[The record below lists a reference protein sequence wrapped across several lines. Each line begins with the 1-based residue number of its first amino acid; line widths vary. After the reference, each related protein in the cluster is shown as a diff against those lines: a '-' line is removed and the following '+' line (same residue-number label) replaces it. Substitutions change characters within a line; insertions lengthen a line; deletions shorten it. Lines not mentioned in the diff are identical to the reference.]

1 MAKFELND
9 SIKTRV
15 YLQKQQQIQI
25 KQLYEKMAQEV
36 ALRAEFLRQKGGSY
50 WLQSIELQKLSQKLQ
65 NDSQLIGQDE
75 YNIIISNIKKCSES
89 IVEAAR
95 SFNDS
100 IGLTIEKAYM
110 NVPKTIV
117 DTLVSGQLYKGNWN
131 LSYAIWSDVQ
141 NKQNDIVEI
150 VAKGIG
156 ENKSAYDIA
165 KDLEKYVNP
174 NARKDWDW
182 SKVYPGTSR
191 KIDYNAQ
198 RLARTMVSHAYQQSL
213 ERVCKYNPFVTGFIW
228 HAAMTERTCELC
240 ASRDGQFFEK
250 GDLPLDHP
258 NGMCTFEAAIPDDMN
273 KIADRLAAWA
283 NGKKDKALDTWYQD
297 MKS

>member
-1 MAKFELND
+1 
-9 SIKTRV
+9 
-15 YLQKQQQIQI
+15 
-25 KQLYEKMAQEV
+25 MAQEV
-36 ALRAEFLRQKGGSY
+36 VSRAEFLKQKGGSY

-65 NDSQLIGQDE
+65 NDAQLIGQAE
-75 YNIIISNIKKCSES
+75 YSIIISNIKKCSES
-89 IVEAAR
+89 VIEAAR

-117 DTLVSGQLYKGNWN
+117 DTLVSGQLYKGDWS

-141 NKQNDIVEI
+141 NKQNDIVKI

-156 ENKSAYDIA
+156 ENKSAYEIA

-191 KIDYNAQ
+191 KVDYNAQ

-250 GDLPLDHP
+250 GGLPLDHP
-258 NGMCTFEAAIPDDMN
+258 NGMCTFEAAIPDDMD
-273 KIADRLAAWA
+273 KIANRLAAWA
-283 NGKKDKALDTWYQD
+283 NGKEDKALDVWYQD

>member
-1 MAKFELND
+1 MSLELND
-9 SIKTRV
+9 SVKTRI

-36 ALRAEFLRQKGGSY
+36 ASRAEFLKQKGGSY

-65 NDSQLIGQDE
+65 NDAQLIGQAE

-100 IGLTIEKAYM
+100 VGLTIEKAYM

-117 DTLVSGQLYKGNWN
+117 DTLVSGQLYKGNWS

-283 NGKKDKALDTWYQD
+283 NGKKDKALDAWYQD

>member
-1 MAKFELND
+1 MSLELND
-9 SIKTRV
+9 SVKTRI

-36 ALRAEFLRQKGGSY
+36 VSRAEFLKQKGGSY

-65 NDSQLIGQDE
+65 NDAQLIGQAE
-75 YNIIISNIKKCSES
+75 YSIIISNIKKCSES
-89 IVEAAR
+89 VIEAAR

-117 DTLVSGQLYKGNWN
+117 DTLVSGQLYKGDWS

-141 NKQNDIVEI
+141 NKQNDIVKI

-156 ENKSAYDIA
+156 ENKSAYEIA

-191 KIDYNAQ
+191 KVDYNAQ

-250 GDLPLDHP
+250 GGLPLDHP
-258 NGMCTFEAAIPDDMN
+258 NGMCTFEAAIPDDMD
-273 KIADRLAAWA
+273 KIANRLAAWA
-283 NGKKDKALDTWYQD
+283 NGKEDKALDVWYQD

>member
-1 MAKFELND
+1 MAYFELND
-9 SIKTRV
+9 SVKTRLR
-15 YLQKQQQIQI
+15 LQAEQQMQI

-36 ALRAEFLRQKGGSY
+36 ASRAEFFKQKGGSY

-65 NDSQLIGQDE
+65 NDAQLIGQAE
-75 YNIIISNIKKCSES
+75 YSIIISNIKKCSES
-89 IVEAAR
+89 IIEAAR

-100 IGLTIEKAYM
+100 VGLTIEKAYM

-117 DTLVSGQLYKGNWN
+117 DILVSGQLYKGDWS

-156 ENKSAYDIA
+156 ENKSAYEIA
-165 KDLEKYVNP
+165 KDLEKYVDP

-191 KIDYNAQ
+191 KVDYNAQ

-273 KIADRLAAWA
+273 KISNRLAAWA
-283 NGKKDKALDTWYQD
+283 NGKKDKALDVWYQD

>member
-110 NVPKTIV
+110 NVPKTVV

-228 HAAMTERTCELC
+228 HAVMTERTCELC

-273 KIADRLAAWA
+273 KIADRLAAWV
-283 NGKKDKALDTWYQD
+283 NGKKDKTLDAWYQD